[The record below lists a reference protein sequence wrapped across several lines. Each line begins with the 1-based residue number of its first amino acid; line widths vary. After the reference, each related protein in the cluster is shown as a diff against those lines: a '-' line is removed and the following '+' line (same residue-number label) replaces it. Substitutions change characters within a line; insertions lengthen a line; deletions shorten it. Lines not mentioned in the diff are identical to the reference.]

1 MDSAL
6 TKDAEKMLAQI
17 YKTYLERRKSGVQKR
32 EAKNFTVLE
41 NWPPEYE
48 GGWLS
53 TDANETMNELQRIGF
68 IKKGFD
74 RKFVLCDEAIIYM
87 EGRFKRG
94 LSDVADFL
102 SKLLSA
108 LPFL

>member
-1 MDSAL
+1 
-6 TKDAEKMLAQI
+6 MLAQI
-17 YKTYLERRKSGVQKR
+17 YKAYLERRKDGTQKR
-32 EAKNFTVLE
+32 RAKDFTVLE

-48 GGWLS
+48 EEWLS
-53 TDANETMNELQRIGF
+53 ADANETMNELRRVGF
-68 IKKGFD
+68 IKRGLD
-74 RKFVLCDEAIIYM
+74 REFVLCDEAIVYM

-94 LSDVADFL
+94 LSDVTDFL